1 MTLSLELKMRF
12 LRFPQKLQDESA
24 PNFFRV

>member
-1 MTLSLELKMRF
+1 MRF
-12 LRFPQKLQDESA
+12 LRFSEKRQSGSA